1 MDPRRQILSPINCQP
16 SMLPHERQGCPRWT
30 YLQLKYD
37 DNKRLC
43 HQLLARHTRQ
53 QGDQHTLRQHH
64 TQEALMEQA
73 LVRYQ
78 DPSRPRSGSPV
89 NTTVLEWRGRLKAE
103 RTDTDTT
110 SIAGP
115 TSSGIS
121 STHNDMYCLYAMD
134 LQRYRSQQLSACIT
148 SDPVPYCPH
157 CKSTLHLSS
166 GKAWEVR
173 KDDDGDERCFQISNR
188 FVVKCHRGGA
198 DGQYACVLCSRHADV
213 DSVCGDVKAL
223 IKHIWEEH
231 SIAELKHEEDI
242 TEVVEL
248 TTDRRRD
255 SGLGYSTSRSSRRS
269 ASLGPSSRRR

>member
-1 MDPRRQILSPINCQP
+1 MSSVDILAAQIRRQQAALPPTPRSSHSPTGR
-16 SMLPHERQGCPRWT
+16 STHS
-30 YLQLKYD
+30 
-37 DNKRLC
+37 
-43 HQLLARHTRQ
+43 
-53 QGDQHTLRQHH
+53 
-64 TQEALMEQA
+64 QA
-73 LVRYQ
+73 TPYPGSAHGTSSTMTSLVRYQ

-110 SIAGP
+110 SITGP